1 MLQLQL
7 RSTPL
12 GLTTY
17 KYTAETEGV
26 LNYIMQHM
34 PLVWDRCETTFRT
47 TPVAFHAHLASYME
61 GTAYKR
67 AFV

>member
-7 RSTPL
+7 GNTAL
-12 GLTTY
+12 GLATY

-47 TPVAFHAHLASYME
+47 TPAAFHAHLASYIE
-61 GTAYKR
+61 GIAYKR
-67 AFV
+67 GFA